1 MANISETSINR
12 PVLSTVMMLVILLF
26 GFIGYRFLGVREFP
40 SVDQPI
46 ISVNVSYPGANADVI
61 MNQITDASDEQR
73 AGIEQVNQ
81 AIGQMDQ
88 VTQQNASLVEE
99 AAAATD
105 QLASQADRLTGLVA
119 VFNVKEH
126 VEAVTE
132 VGRSQA
138 VPVVS

>member
-1 MANISETSINR
+1 MGEIAS
-12 PVLSTVMMLVILLF
+12 
-26 GFIGYRFLGVREFP
+26 
-40 SVDQPI
+40 
-46 ISVNVSYPGANADVI
+46 
-61 MNQITDASDEQR
+61 ASDEQR
-73 AGIEQVNQ
+73 RGIEQVAQ
-81 AIGQMDQ
+81 AVSQMDQ

-105 QLASQADRLTGLVA
+105 QLARADRLTGLVA